1 MRSLRVTLV
10 VLLAVWL
17 LPAPALPQ
25 EGKTFEKT
33 GKISAEPIKLGWK
46 SSGCAVERVTPKNYP
61 SGEDI
66 DHARNE
72 DRDDKT
78 WLWWE
83 FYVTNDGGKQCRVQ
97 FWIDVMD
104 KGGQV
109 VKSSDRS
116 GSLDHDERDDE
127 FRVSTLVRTLDIVE
141 GSVRLRAEIRQ

>member
-1 MRSLRVTLV
+1 MRFLRLAAPLA
-10 VLLAVWL
+10 LLL
-17 LPAPALPQ
+17 LPAAASAQ
-25 EGKTFEKT
+25 QGKTFEKS
-33 GKISAEPIKLGWK
+33 GKVPAQMLKLGWK
-46 SSGCAVERVTPKNYP
+46 SGGCAIERVTPKNYP

-83 FYVTNDGGKQCRVQ
+83 FYVTNDGGKECRVQ
-97 FWIDVMD
+97 FWVDVMD
-104 KGGQV
+104 KKGQV

-116 GSLDHDERDDE
+116 GTLDRDERDDE

-141 GSVRLRAEIRQ
+141 GKVRLRAEIRQ